1 MKLLFAALLAAV
13 VSFGWGFVSWMVM
26 DWHRQ
31 GMKDFKDEAAVA
43 EVVKASATHG
53 TGMYV
58 LPFPRQ
64 AVSYAGN
71 EVQDQLDQKHRE
83 ARENGPYMYAIVRPG
98 KLEASM
104 TASLGWSFGRSF
116 LTALLLGGLLMAT
129 VIPYFGRV
137 AFCAG
142 AGLFAGLAT
151 LLPQRIW
158 FELPLRE
165 VVVGLADSVIEW
177 TLAGVVL
184 ALFLGREPTARD
196 LD

>member
-1 MKLLFAALLAAV
+1 MKLFFAALLAAV
-13 VSFGWGFVSWMVM
+13 VSFGWGFFSWMVL

-31 GMKDFKDEAAVA
+31 GMKDFKDEASVSD
-43 EVVKASATHG
+43 VVKASATHG
-53 TGMYV
+53 TGIYV
-58 LPFPRQ
+58 LPFPSQ

-71 EVQDQLDQKHRE
+71 QAQEELDKQHQE
-83 ARENGPYMYAIVRPG
+83 ARENGPYVYAIVRPG

-116 LTALLLGGLLMAT
+116 LCALVLGGLLMAT
-129 VIPYFGRV
+129 VIPYIGRV

-142 AGLFAGLAT
+142 AGLLAGAST

-165 VVVGLADSVIEW
+165 VAVGLADSVIEW
-177 TLAGVVL
+177 TLAGIVL
-184 ALFLGREPTARD
+184 ALFLGRNPTARD